1 MEDKEFT
8 KIVEKIENIEKR
20 LPTEVELKAFREL
33 MEQDNRIKWFWS
45 TARTWLLMISATVA
59 FLTVGLDGI
68 RSVLRKFIA

>member
-1 MEDKEFT
+1 MEDKEMQ
-8 KIVEKIENIEKR
+8 KVLEKIESIEKR
-20 LPTEVELKAFREL
+20 LPTEIELQAFRRL

-68 RSVLRKFIA
+68 KSVLRKFIA